1 MDPTSNCRSDK
12 FGVSDEAWTCHCEY
26 CNHLGWACR
35 YDECKACGKI
45 AVEEWKSQHDEDDR
59 FCKCAWTCRCDGCA
73 SDRAEGWKLPHAPE
87 WTDAEWDKYIEAE
100 EMHKSRIAVVELHK
114 SRYDK
119 SPKLVDEEHAKIIWE
134 KNNLIATIIVDGKEM
149 RSELYTQI
157 AVLQTQN
164 RNIDRLR
171 KENDAVL
178 QTQNRDIDRLRKEN
192 DAFVQKDKVDE
203 FQRAEIDYLRQEIKA
218 FRKKES
224 KMRLLLSDQNAPAKK
239 RCAI

>member
-1 MDPTSNCRSDK
+1 
-12 FGVSDEAWTCHCEY
+12 
-26 CNHLGWACR
+26 
-35 YDECKACGKI
+35 
-45 AVEEWKSQHDEDDR
+45 
-59 FCKCAWTCRCDGCA
+59 
-73 SDRAEGWKLPHAPE
+73 
-87 WTDAEWDKYIEAE
+87 
-100 EMHKSRIAVVELHK
+100 MHKSRIAAAELLK

-134 KNNLIATIIVDGKEM
+134 KNNMIATIIVDGKEM

-164 RNIDRLR
+164 R
-171 KENDAVL
+171 
-178 QTQNRDIDRLRKEN
+178 DIDRLFKEN
-192 DAFVQKDKVDE
+192 N
-203 FQRAEIDYLRQEIKA
+203 A

>member
-35 YDECKACGKI
+35 YDECKACGN
-45 AVEEWKSQHDEDDR
+45 KSQHDEDDR

-164 RNIDRLR
+164 HL
-171 KENDAVL
+171 
-178 QTQNRDIDRLRKEN
+178 LRKEN
-192 DAFVQKDKVDE
+192 DAFVQKDKVED
-203 FQRAEIDYLRQEIKA
+203 FNRAEIDFLRQEIKA

>member
-1 MDPTSNCRSDK
+1 
-12 FGVSDEAWTCHCEY
+12 
-26 CNHLGWACR
+26 
-35 YDECKACGKI
+35 
-45 AVEEWKSQHDEDDR
+45 
-59 FCKCAWTCRCDGCA
+59 
-73 SDRAEGWKLPHAPE
+73 
-87 WTDAEWDKYIEAE
+87 
-100 EMHKSRIAVVELHK
+100 MHKSRIAVVELHK

-164 RNIDRLR
+164 HL
-171 KENDAVL
+171 V
-178 QTQNRDIDRLRKEN
+178 RKEN
-192 DAFVQKDKVDE
+192 DAFVQKDKVED
-203 FQRAEIDYLRQEIKA
+203 FNRAEIDFLRQEIKA